1 MEGLDGPGAPGR
13 SGLPGVRRGE
23 RRDRGRQAEGAGGAL
38 QPEAEG
44 DRGAEQGDLPSPGR
58 PREQLRPLPVPVTPP
73 PPVRS
78 VVRGEQTIQPAK
90 PHECSWNSSSGFL
103 SSESSAIFARRQIV
117 EGGFFLT
124 DYGVQCNLHFSSTI
138 YTRSRMGTQL

>member
-44 DRGAEQGDLPSPGR
+44 DRGAEQGDLPPPGWSGQ
-58 PREQLRPLPVPVTPP
+58 QLGSLPVPFPP
-73 PPVRS
+73 PPSVRS
-78 VVRGEQTIQPAK
+78 IVRGETLRNTEISGAQQLPDK
-90 PHECSWNSSSGFL
+90 PLGKTTRMQ
-103 SSESSAIFARRQIV
+103 SEFKFRVFVITEFR
-117 EGGFFLT
+117 
-124 DYGVQCNLHFSSTI
+124 
-138 YTRSRMGTQL
+138 